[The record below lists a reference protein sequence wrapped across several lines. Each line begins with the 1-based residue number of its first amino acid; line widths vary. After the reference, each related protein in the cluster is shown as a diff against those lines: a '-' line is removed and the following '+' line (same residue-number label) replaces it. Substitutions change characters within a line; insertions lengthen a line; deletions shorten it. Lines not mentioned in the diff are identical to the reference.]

1 MLAEYGRFA
10 NECIAHGAAKD
21 EFVIKIESDDGTRT
35 EKYMSISTVKERL
48 LGIGRAGAELA
59 DAFGLGTSAS

>member
-1 MLAEYGRFA
+1 GRFA

-35 EKYMSISTVKERL
+35 EKYMSISTVKDRL
-48 LGIGRAGAELA
+48 FGIGEAGAELA

>member
-1 MLAEYGRFA
+1 M
-10 NECIAHGAAKD
+10 
-21 EFVIKIESDDGTRT
+21 IKIESDDGTRT

-48 LGIGRAGAELA
+48 LGIGEAGAELA